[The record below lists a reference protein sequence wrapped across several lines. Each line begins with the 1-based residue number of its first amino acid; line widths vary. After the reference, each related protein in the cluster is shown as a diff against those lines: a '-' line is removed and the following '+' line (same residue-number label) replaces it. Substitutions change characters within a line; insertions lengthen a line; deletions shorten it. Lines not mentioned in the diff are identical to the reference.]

1 MSASIPNW
9 FDYPDLYS
17 QLAEQIPDGAT
28 FVEVGSWVG
37 HSISYFAKEVKR
49 HGKQNVRIVAVD
61 TFKGSVNEE
70 SQTSIAKQA
79 GGSFRHLFNATLV
92 EAGVLEMVTA
102 IQADSVAAAK
112 KFKDGSVWAVFID
125 GEHTHEAVLRDIA
138 AWKPKL
144 LPQGTL
150 CGHDIPHPE
159 VAAAVATLGAY
170 ETLGRC
176 WIASR

>member
-1 MSASIPNW
+1 MSNGIPNW

-17 QLAEQIPDGAT
+17 QLAAQIPDGAT

-37 HSISYFAKEVKR
+37 HSISFFAQEVKR
-49 HGKQNVRIVAVD
+49 HGKQCRIVAVD

-70 SQTSIAKQA
+70 SQTSVAKQA
-79 GGSFRHLFNATLV
+79 GGSFRHLFDATLV
-92 EAGVLEMVTA
+92 EAGVFEMVTA

-138 AWKPKL
+138 AWRPKL
-144 LPQGTL
+144 MPQGTL